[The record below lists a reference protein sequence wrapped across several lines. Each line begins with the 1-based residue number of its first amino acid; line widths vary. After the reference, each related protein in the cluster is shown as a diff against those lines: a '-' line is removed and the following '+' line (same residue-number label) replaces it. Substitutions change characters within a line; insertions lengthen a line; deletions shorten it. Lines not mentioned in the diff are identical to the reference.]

1 MTPAVVKASAGA
13 IERLKIAQVTNL
25 SRAIEQL
32 QEAGLWSVGLDA
44 EGDTPY
50 DQADLVRPLA
60 LVVGGE
66 GKGLRQLVRQ
76 HCDTIVRLPM
86 PGAIESL
93 NAAVAGSIVLYEA
106 LRQRANQPDTAPA
119 AAMRPVP
126 TTVVIAPADAVVVAD
141 ADDDYDDDEDGNV
154 EFIEVTA
161 EETAAMEAWAAEAVA
176 EANAAEAGA
185 MAIAADAIA
194 AEDAAVETA
203 GDEAALAEAAS
214 AGLVDPV
221 AVAEEAAGEAA
232 FEETAVETSVSDD
245 TSKKA

>member
-1 MTPAVVKASAGA
+1 VTPSVVKASAGA

-106 LRQRANQPDTAPA
+106 LRQRANQPADAAP

-126 TTVVIAPADAVVVAD
+126 TTAALPTADVAAD
-141 ADDDYDDDEDGNV
+141 EDDDLDEEITDSADV
-154 EFIEVTA
+154 EFIDVDAA
-161 EETAAMEAWAAEAVA
+161 EAAAMEVWAAEA
-176 EANAAEAGA
+176 AA
-185 MAIAADAIA
+185 
-194 AEDAAVETA
+194 
-203 GDEAALAEAAS
+203 AEAAS
-214 AGLVDPV
+214 AKASSAAAVDPDALYDEEDEDDLDDDDDV
-221 AVAEEAAGEAA
+221 DEVSAEAKSAEDDDLSKHDESSDGPRVKA
-232 FEETAVETSVSDD
+232 TASSDD
-245 TSKKA
+245 